1 MTQAVGMPKAGARAP
16 HLPGLPLVG
25 NLLDLRRDP
34 IELFTE
40 VAGLGDVVGL
50 KFAHARYFLVNSAET
65 VHHVLVDNNKN
76 YVKSPNYKGLKL
88 VLGEGLVTS
97 EGELWRRQRR
107 LSQPAFHRD
116 RIAAFV
122 EAMVDETDRMLA
134 RWATRTGEALD
145 VHAEMMNL
153 TLRIVA
159 RTLFSTAVGPEAD
172 TIREALGVAIHHAN
186 DYAEAVVKPPQW
198 LPTPKNFR
206 FRRSMRTLDALVYRM
221 IDARRRGENAE
232 AKDLLAMLMAAT
244 EDGRGMTDQQLRDE
258 VMTLTM
264 AGHETTA
271 NALGWTFY
279 LLSKDP
285 EVERRLRREVALAI
299 GERAPSAEDA
309 PRLKYAAMVVQ
320 ESMRLFPPVWALER
334 QAVADDVIGGCRVPA
349 KSLIALS
356 PYLLHRHTAYWENPE
371 GFDPDRFAPEAVE
384 KRPKFAYLPFGGGPR
399 QCIGMG
405 FAMMEAQMILAR
417 IVQSFRVELVPG
429 HPVEPE
435 PVVTLRPRHGI
446 RMRIRRQVTEAD
458 AASRDGSG
466 VQAAA
471 WRSGSANSAVAPASP
486 TSIARS
492 Q

>member
-1 MTQAVGMPKAGARAP
+1 MTHVASVTSGGRAP
-16 HLPGLPLVG
+16 ELRGLPIVG
-25 NLLDLRRDP
+25 NLLELRRDP
-34 IELFTE
+34 IDLFTE
-40 VAGLGDVVGL
+40 VAQHGPVVGL
-50 KFAHARYFLVNSAET
+50 RFAHARYFLVNSAET
-65 VHHVLVDNNKN
+65 AHHVLVDNNRN

-97 EGELWRRQRR
+97 EGEFWRRQRR
-107 LSQPAFHRD
+107 LSQPAFHRE
-116 RIAAFV
+116 RIASFV
-122 EAMVDETDRMLA
+122 EAMVDETDRMLGQ
-134 RWATRTGEALD
+134 WAGRETLD

-172 TIREALGVAIHHAN
+172 AIREALGVAIHHAN
-186 DYAEAVVKPPQW
+186 DYAEAIIKPPQW

-206 FRRSMRTLDALVYRM
+206 FRRSMKTLDGLVFRM
-221 IDARRRGENAE
+221 IDSRRRGEGAD
-232 AKDLLAMLMAAT
+232 AQDLLAMLMAAT
-244 EDGRGMTDQQLRDE
+244 EDGRGMTNQQLRDE

-271 NALGWTFY
+271 NALAWTFY

-285 EVERRLRREVALAI
+285 EVERRLRREVATAI
-299 GERAPSAEDA
+299 GDRAPTAEDA

-320 ESMRLFPPVWALER
+320 ESMRLFPPVWAIER
-334 QAVADDVIGGCRVPA
+334 QAVEDDVVGGCRIPA

-356 PYLLHRHTAYWENPE
+356 PYLLHRHHDYWQNPE
-371 GFDPDRFAPEAVE
+371 GFDPDRFAPSEVE

-405 FAMMEAQMILAR
+405 FAMIEAQMLLAR
-417 IVQSFRVELVPG
+417 IVQKYRLELISG

-435 PVVTLRPRHGI
+435 PVVTLRPRHGV
-446 RMRIRRQVTEAD
+446 RMRLRDQVGEGDSSRQVD
-458 AASRDGSG
+458 ASATI
-466 VQAAA
+466 QAAA
-471 WRSGSANSAVAPASP
+471 RRSGSVNSAVAPASP
-486 TSIARS
+486 ISMTRS